1 MVIRFRRIIFYSAL
15 LLFCMFCAAP
25 AFGSETAGSNANQA
39 GTLILDAQELWKLQ
53 NSGSQTIRLAGQQ
66 ICADS
71 PDAVCIVPVTAPYFD
86 SAVLCWTGSGSPVV
100 SLRVYDAETGLWG
113 DWQPIPES
121 GQRYPCR
128 KCHVPAP
135 QTYGSIKTAAK
146 LQKGRRCHHFR
157 HLRSFFT
164 ALSFTAPSDIP
175 SPTASAAHPS
185 TSSSEASPH
194 EASPGIP
201 DPHSR
206 SRGHRLLLH
215 THNR

>member
-53 NSGSQTIRLAGQQ
+53 NSGSQNIRLAGQQ

-121 GQRYPCR
+121 GQRYLHSMGGIFSFQPFHARPEHLDLELCIGLDTDSTLQSLSVIFYSEESNI
-128 KCHVPAP
+128 KSSVVMIFVMILA
-135 QTYGSIKTAAK
+135 GSAMYLRRRRMAA
-146 LQKGRRCHHFR
+146 
-157 HLRSFFT
+157 
-164 ALSFTAPSDIP
+164 
-175 SPTASAAHPS
+175 
-185 TSSSEASPH
+185 
-194 EASPGIP
+194 
-201 DPHSR
+201 
-206 SRGHRLLLH
+206 
-215 THNR
+215 